1 MIEDP
6 GLQGI
11 FRTDFRARAAYAEG
25 AGIYRIVPSAVALPA
40 NRDDLTRLVRWARRT
55 GTPLIPR
62 GAGSGMCGANVG
74 AGVVVDLSSLPGVL
88 GITPAERRA
97 RVSPGITAG
106 QLNQEAAQYGLRLPP
121 DPSSAA
127 WATLGGMVSTNA
139 AGPLSLRYGSIR
151 PWVHALEA
159 VTYDGEVGW
168 TVRGSEDSEPDLPAA
183 FQRFAREVAPVLRK
197 SADLIR
203 QHFPRTRKNSS
214 GYALDAWLESGDT
227 VDLWVGGEGTL
238 GLISELELRLDPLP
252 GARAVLQI
260 ALGDLDDLGQ
270 VVMALLG
277 LRPSTMELLDRTFL
291 DLVAEAA
298 GPEGLRHIPPAT
310 QAVLVVDFER
320 DNPAAVR
327 GAVGDAAR
335 VVGPWA
341 LDLATALDAEEER
354 RLRALRAAASPIVAG
369 LSERRRSMQVIEDGC
384 VPLDRLGAYI
394 RFIREAARAHRLQVV
409 IFGHAGDGNVHVNL
423 LPDLDRPDWRTEVVA
438 LQEEVTAE
446 VIRLG
451 GTVSGEHGDGR
462 LRARFL
468 ERQYGPEVV
477 ELFRRVKTAFDP
489 DGIFNPGVILP
500 EAEPPLARLKMGS
513 EAAELP
519 SDIGRA
525 LREIERTGGYARSRL
540 TLADAPPDDGGA
552 ARIGRP

>member
-6 GLQGI
+6 ALQGI

-25 AGIYRIVPSAVALPA
+25 AGIYRIVPSGVALPA

-55 GTPLIPR
+55 GSPLIPR

-88 GITPAERRA
+88 EFAPAERRA

-106 QLNQEAAQYGLRLPP
+106 QLNQRAAEYGLRLPP

-127 WATLGGMVSTNA
+127 WATLGGMASTNA

-151 PWVHALEA
+151 PWVHALEV
-159 VTYDGEVGW
+159 VTDDGEVGW
-168 TVRGSEDSEPDLPAA
+168 TARGSKDGEPDLPAA
-183 FQRFAREVAPVLRK
+183 FQRFTREVAPLLRK

-227 VDLWVGGEGTL
+227 ADLWVGGEGTL

-260 ALGDLDDLGQ
+260 ALGDLDELGQ
-270 VVMALLG
+270 VVTALLG

-335 VVGPWA
+335 VAGPWA
-341 LDLATALDAEEER
+341 LDLVTALDAAEER

-438 LQEEVTAE
+438 LQEEVMAE

-519 SDIGRA
+519 PDIGRA

-540 TLADAPPDDGGA
+540 SLADAPPDDGGA

>member
-1 MIEDP
+1 MTEDP
-6 GLQGI
+6 ALQGI
-11 FRTDFRARAAYAEG
+11 FRTDLRARAAYAEG

-40 NRDDLTRLVRWARRT
+40 GREDLTRLVQWARRT
-55 GTPLIPR
+55 GTSLIPR

-74 AGVVVDLSSLPGVL
+74 SGVVVDLSSLPGVL
-88 GITPAERRA
+88 EIDRAERRA
-97 RVSPGITAG
+97 RVSPSITAG
-106 QLNQEAAQYGLRLPP
+106 QLNQRAAEHGLRLPP
-121 DPSSAA
+121 DPSSAT

-139 AGPLSLRYGSIR
+139 AGPLSLRYGSMR
-151 PWVHALEA
+151 PWVHALEV
-159 VTYDGEVGW
+159 VTDDGAIGR
-168 TVRGSEDSEPDLPAA
+168 TVRGSKDGPELPAA
-183 FQRFAREVAPVLRK
+183 FQRFAREVAPVLRN

-214 GYALDAWLESGDT
+214 GFALDAWLQSDDT
-227 VDLWVGGEGTL
+227 VDLWVGAEGTL
-238 GLISELELRLDPLP
+238 GFISELEIRLDPSP
-252 GARAVLQI
+252 AARAVLQI
-260 ALGDLDDLGQ
+260 ALGDLDELGQ
-270 VVMALLG
+270 VVTSLLG
-277 LRPSTMELLDRTFL
+277 LQPSAIELLDRTFL

-298 GPEGLRHIPPAT
+298 GREGLRHVPAAT

-320 DNPAAVR
+320 DNPTAVR

-335 VVGPWA
+335 VAGPWA
-341 LDLATALDAEEER
+341 LDLVTALDADEER

-384 VPLDRLGAYI
+384 VPLERLGTYI
-394 RFIREAARAHRLQVV
+394 RFIRQAAHARGLQVV

-423 LPDLDRPDWRTEVVA
+423 LPDLDRAGWRTEVLA
-438 LQEEVTAE
+438 LQEEVMAE

-468 ERQYGPEVV
+468 EQQYGAEVV
-477 ELFRRVKTAFDP
+477 ALFRRVKTAFDP

-513 EAAELP
+513 DAAELP

-540 TLADAPPDDGGA
+540 SLADAPPDDGGA
-552 ARIGRP
+552 ARPA